1 MENNVQ
7 QKTPFVRLVIAS
19 FICLF
24 TCIPAFVLVMAG
36 IVQFS
41 IIRLVGPQNMT
52 EVFGLAGGISGI
64 AIVVLNPIG
73 GFLADRTPFKFGRR
87 RTWILIGSVL
97 GGLSMVMLAYAPSVP
112 ILILSYFL
120 IQFFYGMVALSAFSL
135 VPEQIEP
142 SKFGKVSG
150 ILGSAASLGIMVG
163 FALVGAYAE
172 VSIIQKV
179 IAIALVQ
186 LAASIIAVS
195 LLKDNG
201 YQKNTTT
208 KNKMNLIQGLKTF
221 YPSPKK
227 YPNFTWTVFTK
238 LLMSMANTSLNI
250 MSIFYIARFHLSET
264 EIFKLNGI
272 TGSAALLMAGAGVIG
287 GFLSDKLKKQKIFV
301 MASAIFSGIC
311 LVAFGFTFNITLII
325 VGTFFFNFAYGMF
338 NAVENALV
346 NRVLPSKE
354 DAGKDIAIMNTTTQL
369 ASSIVSFATP
379 LLISLG
385 VSLMGGDGYTLYFIV
400 LASTTVLAA
409 LTVLPIPEMGKSDN
423 KNIDDSNEVVT
434 E

>member
-7 QKTPFVRLVIAS
+7 QRTPFLRLVIAS

-24 TCIPAFVLVMAG
+24 TSIPAFVLVMAG

-41 IIRLVGPQNMT
+41 IIRLVGPENMT
-52 EVFGLAGGISGI
+52 AVFGLAGGISGLV
-64 AIVVLNPIG
+64 IVVLNPIG
-73 GFLADRTPFKFGRR
+73 GFLADRTTFKFGRR
-87 RTWILIGSVL
+87 RTWILIGSIC

-112 ILILSYFL
+112 VLILSYCL
-120 IQFFYGMVALSAFSL
+120 IQFFYGMVTLSAFSL

-150 ILGSAASLGIMVG
+150 ILGSASALGIMIG
-163 FALVGAYAE
+163 FALVGAFAE
-172 VSIIQKV
+172 ASIIQKV
-179 IAIALVQ
+179 TAIALVQ
-186 LAASIIAVS
+186 LVASIIAVA
-195 LLKDNG
+195 LLKDNP

-208 KNKMNLIQGLKTF
+208 KNKINFIQGLKTF

-250 MSIFYIARFHLSET
+250 MSIFYIARFGLSET
-264 EIFKLNGI
+264 EIFRLNGI
-272 TGSAALLMAGAGVIG
+272 TGSAALVMAGAGILG
-287 GFLSDKLKKQKIFV
+287 GFLSDKIKKQKVFV
-301 MASAIFSGIC
+301 IASAIFSGIC
-311 LVAFGFTFNITLII
+311 LVAFTYNITLII
-325 VGTFFFNFAYGMF
+325 VGTFLFNFAYGMF

-346 NRVLPSKE
+346 NRVLPSKK

-369 ASSIVSFATP
+369 ASAIVSFVTP
-379 LLISLG
+379 ILISLG
-385 VSLMGGDGYTLYFIV
+385 TSLMGGDGYTLYFIV

-409 LTVLPIPEMGKSDN
+409 VTVIPIPEIGKESDR
-423 KNIDDSNEVVT
+423 NIEELV
-434 E
+434 